1 MNPLS
6 ASIHPWIIRL
16 FCTYVFILP
25 FSSWMASL
33 VLAFLFVLCLIYK
46 ISEKKFLRFSSFV
59 MLWMMLFYLLH
70 ATGML
75 YTENYSYGGL
85 DLQIKLSF
93 LLMPL
98 LVDQIPLPASAFRR
112 LTRSFIAGCTLFS
125 LVLLMNALLEYSIWH
140 NRSSFFYTDFGSLQ
154 HVAYLT
160 LYINCSLFFLAD
172 EFFRLPGSRLRNR
185 YLLVIWMIFLVV
197 IITLLASRTAQM
209 ATLVSLCLYLFL
221 LRRKKSSVASSL
233 IFSGAT
239 AVAMILIFLLIS
251 GNMNRFDE
259 PVAPAVAANANNI
272 NVSESST
279 IQHNVRF
286 EVWKNTLKVYSQHPF
301 LGVGT
306 GDIKEALNHQYE
318 VAGFHEGLE
327 FNLSPHNQF
336 LHTLLLLGIP
346 GIITLLLIFGL
357 AARNAIIHH
366 NIIIPVLLIA
376 VFINCMTEGILEKQ
390 AGVLFFTFFLVILT
404 GQKEETNS
412 QQKAEA

>member
-59 MLWMMLFYLLH
+59 MLWLILFYLLH
-70 ATGML
+70 VTGLL
-75 YTENYSYGGL
+75 YTENYSYAGL

-98 LVDQIPLPASAFRR
+98 LIDQIPLPASAFRR

-125 LVLLMNALLEYSIWH
+125 LILLVNAVMEYYIWH
-140 NRSSFFYTDFGSLQ
+140 NGSSFFYTDFCSLQ

-160 LYINCSLFFLAD
+160 LYINCALFFLAD
-172 EFFRLPGSRLRNR
+172 EFFRLPGYRLRNR
-185 YLLVIWMIFLVV
+185 YLLVLWMIFLVI

-209 ATLVSLCLYLFL
+209 AALVSVSLYLFL
-221 LRRKKSSVASSL
+221 LRRKTSRFASSL
-233 IFSGAT
+233 TFSGIT

-251 GNMNRFDE
+251 GNRNRFDN
-259 PVAPAVAANANNI
+259 PVSQPVPITNNI
-272 NVSESST
+272 DVNESST

-286 EVWKNTLKVYSQHPF
+286 EVWKNTLEVYRQHPV

-306 GDIKEALNHQYE
+306 GDIKDALNRQYE
-318 VAGFHEGLE
+318 LAGFREGLE

-336 LHTLLLLGIP
+336 LHTLLVLGIP

-357 AARNAIIHH
+357 AARNAVIHH
-366 NIIIPVLLIA
+366 NLLIPVLLIA

-390 AGVLFFTFFLVILT
+390 AGVLFFTFFLIVLT
-404 GQKEETNS
+404 GQKEEINS